1 MRVGGNTQ
9 DSTWFD
15 PNLSTDLVVERSL
28 KTLQES
34 VTLGPLAFE
43 NLNNISSCIPINW
56 IIGLNFNES
65 LVTDPENAL
74 MMAQA
79 AQRSLGCN
87 LYAFEIGNEPDNF
100 VALKQRGP
108 GWNIQKYVNEWIS
121 YEHKL
126 QQAVP
131 AIADHGLEAAVFGS
145 GWRVADLLYYKTQ
158 NTTFIRR
165 FQSQIRGISKHD
177 YQTSNCNPKYI
188 PTIQDLLNHTKIDN
202 NIKYAVSGIKQ
213 SDMINKSV
221 RMGEFNSISCQ
232 GRDGVSNTF
241 ASALWAIDY
250 MVCRLPS
257 DSSYWPFYLLHPLNQ
272 RCYWHTTILLPAIY
286 IIETLAFTILLMETA
301 RVGKLIRFSMHCC
314 LFLERLEAAAEI
326 VSQSTPWSAIYRIF
340 QHTGCIIETL

>member
-1 MRVGGNTQ
+1 M
-9 DSTWFD
+9 
-15 PNLSTDLVVERSL
+15 ERSL

-65 LVTDPENAL
+65 FVTDPENAL

-100 VALKQRGP
+100 VALKQRSP
-108 GWNIQKYVNEWIS
+108 GWNIPKYVNEWIS

-250 MVCRLPS
+250 MVCRLSS
-257 DSSYWPFYLLHPLNQ
+257 DSSYWPFYWLHI
-272 RCYWHTTILLPAIY
+272 WTKDAIGIQQY
-286 IIETLAFTILLMETA
+286 YCM
-301 RVGKLIRFSMHCC
+301 
-314 LFLERLEAAAEI
+314 
-326 VSQSTPWSAIYRIF
+326 QST
-340 QHTGCIIETL
+340 